1 MEQKIDRRIRKT
13 KTQLRNGLAVLM
25 QTKSISE
32 ITVKELVDAVDIN
45 RSTFYLHYTDIY
57 DLLQKTEDDLLEQ
70 IKNIIHE
77 HAKTDDTTE
86 ATFPFME
93 DIFETVDANREIF
106 QALIGSNGDISFT
119 HKVEDIIAQNT
130 IYRLEK
136 MFPDNVQDLKYYYSF
151 CLTGAVGLIK
161 TWIAENSGESP
172 ERMARLAYQ
181 MITNAMQS
189 FFENATPAA
198 K

>member
-13 KTQLRNGLAVLM
+13 KSQLRNGLAALM
-25 QTKSISE
+25 QTKSINE

-70 IKNIIHE
+70 VKDIIRE
-77 HAKTDDTTE
+77 HAKTDDTAE

-106 QALIGSNGDISFT
+106 QALVGSNGDISFI

-161 TWIAENSGESP
+161 TWITENSRKSP
-172 ERMARLAYQ
+172 EHMARLAYQ
-181 MITNAMQS
+181 MVTNAMQS
-189 FFENATPAA
+189 FFENAAPLV